1 MVRAASDTVPINYL
15 ILIVE
20 VGLLP
25 RLFATVLVPD
35 AVADELRHPLAP
47 QAVRDWIA
55 APPPWLIVTPAP
67 PIAGSFFPALGR
79 GERAAIALAEASPVD
94 IVLMDDRAGV
104 SAAASRGL
112 RTVGTL
118 GLLARAAQRGL
129 TSFSQ
134 AVGRLKATNFRVRAT
149 VLDEL
154 IARHS
159 L

>member
-1 MVRAASDTVPINYL
+1 
-15 ILIVE
+15 
-20 VGLLP
+20 
-25 RLFATVLVPD
+25 
-35 AVADELRHPLAP
+35 
-47 QAVRDWIA
+47 
-55 APPPWLIVTPAP
+55 
-67 PIAGSFFPALGR
+67 
-79 GERAAIALAEASPVD
+79 VD

-112 RTVGTL
+112 RAVGTW

-129 TSFSQ
+129 TSFPQ